1 MRRERTKLYNYIVTT
16 LKIEN
21 LREREKQIQHEDF

>member
-21 LREREKQIQHEDF
+21 LREREREANTT